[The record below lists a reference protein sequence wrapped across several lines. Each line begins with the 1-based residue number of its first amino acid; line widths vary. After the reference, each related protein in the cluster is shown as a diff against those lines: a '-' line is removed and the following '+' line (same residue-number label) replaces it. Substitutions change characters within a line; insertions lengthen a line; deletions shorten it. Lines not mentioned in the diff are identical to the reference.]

1 MTLFRQHTIRPVH
14 VVPSAFVIITVSGV
28 NTRIVAYS
36 IERRRSPGFV
46 PIISIRVVVFVVIV
60 VSGRRGQFRPHR
72 LGFVGASR
80 GVTEYVHLQAR
91 FSLLVLG

>member
-1 MTLFRQHTIRPVH
+1 
-14 VVPSAFVIITVSGV
+14 
-28 NTRIVAYS
+28 
-36 IERRRSPGFV
+36 
-46 PIISIRVVVFVVIV
+46 VVVFVVIV

-91 FSLLVLG
+91 CSPLVLG